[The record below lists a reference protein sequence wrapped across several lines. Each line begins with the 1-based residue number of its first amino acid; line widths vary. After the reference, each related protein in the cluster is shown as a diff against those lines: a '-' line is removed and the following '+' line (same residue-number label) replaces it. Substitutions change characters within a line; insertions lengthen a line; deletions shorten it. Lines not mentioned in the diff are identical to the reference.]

1 MKQDGGEGERARPT
15 GAQYLQETNVLG
27 FRGPRK
33 MTVIIPEINAQNQRI
48 RIQPQNVSWLRLG
61 ISGSV
66 GEEGLGDLP

>member
-1 MKQDGGEGERARPT
+1 
-15 GAQYLQETNVLG
+15 
-27 FRGPRK
+27 

-48 RIQPQNVSWLRLG
+48 RVQPQNVSWLRLG